1 MPNTSEWHHWNSN
14 HVSVTSATVSLVVD
28 VMAPPKRAVAFSAK
42 AKKKQLQS
50 KREEQRETRGDGDFL
65 EKRNILLDNIF

>member
-1 MPNTSEWHHWNSN
+1 
-14 HVSVTSATVSLVVD
+14 
-28 VMAPPKRAVAFSAK
+28 MAPPKRAVAFSAK

-65 EKRNILLDNIF
+65 EKRNILLDNVF